1 MAPCAHRAP
10 VRLESLV
17 SIAPKTI
24 ALIVGGVV
32 VLGGAFAA
40 APAIGDMLA
49 PSLAGDQRVILGDEV
64 EYGVNAAGE
73 TFGSPIDGTAP
84 KLIPAMADQGV
95 IGYVRVSELDHQ
107 RNLAKSAISADQT
120 FQVDVY
126 ESDGLTVV
134 GTLAVTAETPGPREG
149 FNK

>member
-1 MAPCAHRAP
+1 M
-10 VRLESLV
+10 

-24 ALIVGGVV
+24 ALIAGGVL
-32 VLGGAFAA
+32 VLGGAFVA
-40 APAIGDMLA
+40 APALGDMLA

-73 TFGSPIDGTAP
+73 TYGSPIDGTVP
-84 KLIPAMADQGV
+84 KLIPARADEGV
-95 IGYVRVSELDHQ
+95 IGYVRVSELDQQ

-126 ESDGLTVV
+126 ESDGITVV
-134 GTLAVTAETPGPREG
+134 GTLAVTAETPGARDG